1 MNKQEFMSGLSSA
14 LSGLPQDDIE
24 ERLTFYSEMIDDRI
38 EEGLT
43 EEEAVSAA
51 GPIEEIAAQTVSD
64 IPITKLVKER
74 IRPRRKLKAW
84 EIVLL
89 AAGSPIWIS
98 LLIAAFA
105 VVLSLYITLWSLI
118 ISCWAVFA
126 SFAASAAGGI
136 AAGIIL
142 ACSGHGLTGA
152 AVIGLGIMCAGLSVF
167 SYFGSLAA
175 TKGTILLT
183 KKIIIATKNC
193 FIDKEDK

>member
-24 ERLTFYSEMIDDRI
+24 ERLTFYSKMIDDRI

-89 AAGSPIWIS
+89 AAGSPMWIS